1 MFGAPSQNFVYA
13 DVDGHIGYQLPG
25 AIPVRTLATDI
36 GDRPVPGWDG
46 QHEWESYV
54 PFDDLPSVFD
64 PPSGRIATANNAV
77 YSDKAFIG
85 AEYDRG
91 DRAARILELIDAA
104 GNKVSLDTFAAIQGD
119 TTLRR
124 AARLT
129 PALLD
134 LKPAPAT
141 RDGGAVLEAI
151 SRWDGRCDTTSTGC
165 SAYLVFENALVRAI
179 FDDELGPLARDYVGA
194 DVATDLAATLLGTP
208 EGLASAWWG
217 DAKTGR
223 KASPADVVAA
233 ALDAAGSQ
241 LRRDLGEPSG
251 WTWGRI
257 HTIQFR
263 ESTLGDSG
271 IAPLEWYFN
280 SPGAAVNGA
289 DGAVDNNYYRLS
301 RAYPDPYDPDFEPAA
316 TLGGAV
322 LGHERPVDARAVR
335 HERPGRRPDHH
346 DHRPE
351 RRAVQPSRERLDP
364 QVAGQRDGSAAVHG
378 RGHRRRG
385 GRDPGAHAEPLTHRD
400 AAARHAGVDPPGPT
414 RGRAAPG
421 PRVPWATMA
430 RDRDPLIGTLAAI
443 VAAVLFGT
451 LGPLSR
457 FGAEAGVGGV
467 AFTAWRAI
475 LGVAFLAIL
484 VTTRGA
490 AGSSVAA
497 VRGLPGA
504 GGQPWRRPRS
514 WASPSTSRCSRPSGW
529 CPSPS
534 P

>member
-1 MFGAPSQNFVYA
+1 M
-13 DVDGHIGYQLPG
+13 
-25 AIPVRTLATDI
+25 
-36 GDRPVPGWDG
+36 
-46 QHEWESYV
+46 
-54 PFDDLPSVFD
+54 FD

-104 GNKVSLDTFAAIQGD
+104 GDTVSLDTFSDIQGD
-119 TTLRR
+119 TVLRR

-134 LKPAPAT
+134 LGPAPVT
-141 RDGGAVLEAI
+141 DDGAAVLEAI
-151 SRWDGRCDTTSTGC
+151 SHWDGRCDTTSTGC

-217 DAKTGR
+217 DAKSGR
-223 KASPADVVAA
+223 RASPADVVAA
-233 ALDAAGSQ
+233 ALDTAGSQ
-241 LRRDLGEPSG
+241 LRRDLGDPSG

-316 TLGGAV
+316 SPGGAV
-322 LGHERPVDARAVR
+322 LGHERPVDAGAVR

-351 RRAVQPSRERLDP
+351 RRAVQPPRERLDP
-364 QVAGQRDGSAAVHG
+364 QVAGQRDGPAAVHG
-378 RGHRRRG
+378 RGHRHRV
-385 GRDPGAHAEPLTHRD
+385 GRDVGAHPGPLTL
-400 AAARHAGVDPPGPT
+400 PG
-414 RGRAAPG
+414 RGRSARRSGRTGAP
-421 PRVPWATMA
+421 P
-430 RDRDPLIGTLAAI
+430 
-443 VAAVLFGT
+443 
-451 LGPLSR
+451 
-457 FGAEAGVGGV
+457 
-467 AFTAWRAI
+467 
-475 LGVAFLAIL
+475 
-484 VTTRGA
+484 A
-490 AGSSVAA
+490 AG
-497 VRGLPGA
+497 
-504 GGQPWRRPRS
+504 
-514 WASPSTSRCSRPSGW
+514 RPSGRGYHGPPW
-529 CPSPS
+529 PGIATC
-534 P
+534 

>member
-1 MFGAPSQNFVYA
+1 MIAGHNGRIAWGVTNVNPDVQDLVEEKVDPADPAKYLTEDGSEPFDRPDRDHPGRRRRRRHPHGPRDPARAGDHGRGRPPQGHAARRTPCAGRRSRSRTGCPRPSSTSTGPTDWTSFRAALAKFGAPSQNFVYA

-64 PPSGRIATANNAV
+64 PPSGRIVTANNAV

-85 AEYDRG
+85 AEFDRG

-104 GNKVSLDTFAAIQGD
+104 GDRVTLDTFSGIQGD
-119 TTLRR
+119 TVLRR

-129 PALLD
+129 PAL
-134 LKPAPAT
+134 
-141 RDGGAVLEAI
+141 RDVEPVPTTEDGAAVYEAI
-151 SRWDGRCDTTSTGC
+151 ARWDGRCDTSSTGC

-194 DVATDLAATLLGTP
+194 DVATDLAATLLGTG

-223 KASPADVVAA
+223 SASPSTVVAA
-233 ALDAAGSQ
+233 ALDTAGSQ

-280 SPGAAVNGA
+280 APGAAVDGA
-289 DGAVDNNYYRLS
+289 DGAVNNNYYRLS
-301 RAYPDPYDPDFEPAA
+301 RAYPDPYDPDFEPATTLEELYSVTNGPSMRALYDMSDLDAGRIITTTGQSGVPFSRHANDWIPKWLANETVPLPFTDPAIDDEAAA
-316 TLGGAV
+316 TLV
-322 LGHERPVDARAVR
+322 LTPN
-335 HERPGRRPDHH
+335 P
-346 DHRPE
+346 
-351 RRAVQPSRERLDP
+351 
-364 QVAGQRDGSAAVHG
+364 
-378 RGHRRRG
+378 
-385 GRDPGAHAEPLTHRD
+385 
-400 AAARHAGVDPPGPT
+400 
-414 RGRAAPG
+414 
-421 PRVPWATMA
+421 
-430 RDRDPLIGTLAAI
+430 
-443 VAAVLFGT
+443 
-451 LGPLSR
+451 
-457 FGAEAGVGGV
+457 
-467 AFTAWRAI
+467 
-475 LGVAFLAIL
+475 
-484 VTTRGA
+484 
-490 AGSSVAA
+490 
-497 VRGLPGA
+497 
-504 GGQPWRRPRS
+504 
-514 WASPSTSRCSRPSGW
+514 
-529 CPSPS
+529 
-534 P
+534 